1 MTTNSLNA
9 LMFGSENDALYL
21 GPAGT
26 DLSTIVGLSS
36 PIPAALIDCGWI
48 NEDGM
53 SLEVSDSVEKIR
65 GHQGNK
71 VVKTFMSSSDTTF
84 TATLLESLLPTLL
97 NNLDATATRVKD
109 GDETIGR
116 ITASASRKVTY
127 LSGVV
132 DLFETTESKSQW
144 RILFPRLALGER
156 SAVPF
161 KNQELT
167 AYSHTLE
174 VLGGYTILTNTE
186 SLIPAA

>member
-1 MTTNSLNA
+1 MGKNSLNA
-9 LMFGSENDALYL
+9 LMFGSDDDALHL
-21 GPAGT
+21 GPAGI
-26 DLSTIVGLSS
+26 DLSGIVGLSS
-36 PIPAALIDCGWI
+36 PIPSGLLDCGWI

-53 SLEVSDSVEKIR
+53 GLELSDSVEKIR

-71 VVKTFMSSSDTTF
+71 VIKTFMSSSDTTF
-84 TATLLESLLPTLL
+84 TATLVESLLQTLL
-97 NNLDATATRVKD
+97 NNLDATAVRVED

-127 LSGVV
+127 LTGMV
-132 DLFETTESKSQW
+132 DLFETTESKTQW

-156 SAVPF
+156 SGIPF

-167 AYSHTLE
+167 GYSHTLE
-174 VLGGYTILTNTE
+174 VLGDYTILTNTE